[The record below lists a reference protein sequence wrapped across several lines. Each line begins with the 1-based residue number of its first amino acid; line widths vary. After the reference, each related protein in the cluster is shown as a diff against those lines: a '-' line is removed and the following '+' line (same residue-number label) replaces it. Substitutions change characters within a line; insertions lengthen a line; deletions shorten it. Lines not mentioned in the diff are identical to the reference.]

1 MSNNNGTKE
10 EAAALV
16 SVYPFM
22 HMAGGVPLIL
32 HGKCCGAVGV
42 CSGMISLEQ
51 DEAVAMAAIKAL
63 ADIYWATKVMDEQA
77 IPLNS
82 IP

>member
-1 MSNNNGTKE
+1 
-10 EAAALV
+10 
-16 SVYPFM
+16 
-22 HMAGGVPLIL
+22 L

-42 CSGMISLEQ
+42 SSGMISLEQ